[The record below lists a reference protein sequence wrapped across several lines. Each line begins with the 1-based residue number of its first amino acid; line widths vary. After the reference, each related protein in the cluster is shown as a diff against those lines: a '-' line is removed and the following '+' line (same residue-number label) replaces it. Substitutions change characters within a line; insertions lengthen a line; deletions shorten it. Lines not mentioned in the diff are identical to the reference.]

1 MLDGD
6 ASTVLGL
13 LMHYPSMTSP
23 TPILDYADMI
33 KRYFG
38 YSVLFLLPFVLVL
51 SAVGNKKK
59 LNIGGIS

>member
-33 KRYFG
+33 KRYFDH
-38 YSVLFLLPFVLVL
+38 YAVLLSLPFVLVL
-51 SAVGNKKK
+51 STVT
-59 LNIGGIS
+59 

>member
-13 LMHYPSMTSP
+13 LMHYPSMSSP

-33 KRYFG
+33 KR
-38 YSVLFLLPFVLVL
+38 
-51 SAVGNKKK
+51 
-59 LNIGGIS
+59 